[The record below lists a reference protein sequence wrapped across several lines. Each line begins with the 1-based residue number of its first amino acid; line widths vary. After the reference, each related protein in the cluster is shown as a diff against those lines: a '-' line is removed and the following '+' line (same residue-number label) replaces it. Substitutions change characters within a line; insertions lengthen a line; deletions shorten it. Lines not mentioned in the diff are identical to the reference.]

1 VRIGISGWTYKGW
14 RGVFYPKKLPHR
26 QELSF
31 AAQTFPTV
39 EINGTFYSLQR
50 PSSYEK
56 WAAETPEDFV
66 FAVKGS
72 RYITH
77 MRRLRNIR
85 TPLANFFAS
94 GLLKLDQKLGPFL
107 WQFPPNFAFQPDLFD
122 EFFTLLPR
130 TTDAAVAL
138 ASEHDRRLKGRAFL
152 APPANRTLRHAIEIR
167 HPSFVSPD
175 FIRLLRRQRIALVC
189 ADTVEWPLLMDVTA
203 DFVYVRLHG
212 SEVLYASGY
221 DPAALDAWAARVAV
235 WANGGQPADGTCA
248 STAAPPRRVKRDVYV
263 YFDNDAKVRA
273 PFDAQG
279 LTERVNR
286 LLEQGITRPP
296 RSSPYAATSA
306 PSARSSPS

>member
-1 VRIGISGWTYKGW
+1 MRIGISGWTYKGW
-14 RGVFYPKKLPHR
+14 RGVFYPQKLPHR

-31 AAQTFPTV
+31 AATAFPTV

-56 WAAETPEDFV
+56 WAAETPEGFV

-94 GLLKLDQKLGPFL
+94 GLLKLDRKLGPFL
-107 WQFPPNFAFQPDLFD
+107 WQFPPNFAFQPDLLD

-130 TTDAAVAL
+130 TNEAAAAL

-152 APPANRTLRHAIEIR
+152 TPAANWPLRHAVEIR
-167 HPSFVSPD
+167 HPTFATPE
-175 FIRLLRRQRIALVC
+175 FIRLLRRHRIALVC
-189 ADTVEWPLLMDVTA
+189 ADTVEWPLLMDVTT
-203 DFVYVRLHG
+203 DFVYLRLHG

-221 DPAALDAWAARVAV
+221 DPAALDAWASRVAA
-235 WANGGQPADGTCA
+235 WANGGQPVDGTYA
-248 STAAPPRRVKRDVYV
+248 STAAPPRRAKRDVFV
-263 YFDNDAKVRA
+263 YFDKDAKVRA
-273 PFDAQG
+273 PFDAQC
-279 LTERVNR
+279 LTERVHV
-286 LLEQGITRPP
+286 LLEQGIIRPP
-296 RSSPYAATSA
+296 RSSPCVATSA
-306 PSARSSPS
+306 PSARSFPS